1 LGIPP
6 AENLKSRASV
16 VLVMA
21 GSRFFDAFCVL
32 RPWDPAGSMIK
43 LATGKSIK
51 KRYQQSNNGLS
62 PGPCAAAVTRR
73 KKTSKKPVNFSGH
86 RAKIGP

>member
-1 LGIPP
+1 
-6 AENLKSRASV
+6 
-16 VLVMA
+16 
-21 GSRFFDAFCVL
+21 
-32 RPWDPAGSMIK
+32 MIK

-73 KKTSKKPVNFSGH
+73 KKLQKNQLTFPVTE
-86 RAKIGP
+86 RK